1 MQHVAKPRKEKEN
14 VSHETLRRRR
24 NRVTLVIENQFGV
37 EGQDYVISELIRRKG
52 QEERAELLKQMGLG
66 GEMTEEDG
74 LAMIV
79 DLGTTWNMFRR
90 WKK

>member
-1 MQHVAKPRKEKEN
+1 M
-14 VSHETLRRRR
+14 
-24 NRVTLVIENQFGV
+24 TLVIENQFGV

>member
-1 MQHVAKPRKEKEN
+1 MQHVAKPRKEKYN
-14 VSHETLRRRR
+14 VSPETLQRRR
-24 NRVTLVIENQFGV
+24 NCVTLVNENQFGV